1 MIEEAHII
9 EETEQSGS
17 QMNGF
22 LNWFVNQADSLTKN
36 DRGGWATEILIAGGY
51 VDDPEALRAA
61 YLANKPGIDAWMKQ
75 VNIQKVID
83 IHGTEIA
90 EKVEENALSF
100 IKKYGP
106 AFAAGSVTGAVTAL
120 LMTR

>member
-9 EETEQSGS
+9 EESEQSGP
-17 QMNGF
+17 QLNGF
-22 LNWFVNQADSLTKN
+22 FNWFINQADSMTKN

-51 VDDPEALRAA
+51 VDNPEALRTA
-61 YLANKPGIDAWMKQ
+61 YLTNKPGIDAWMKHIN
-75 VNIQKVID
+75 VQKVID
-83 IHGTEIA
+83 IHGTEVA
-90 EKVEENALSF
+90 EKVEENALGY

-106 AFAAGSVTGAVTAL
+106 AFAAGTVTGALTAL